1 MESISRYKILLLT
14 QILILSLTEPKMRIT
29 AYALQRAT
37 KMVDKYALYVP
48 KTGSFP
54 KGFQVASLASGV
66 KKNGNLDLGIIVNTN
81 KSRLS
86 SAAAVF
92 TTNKFKAAPV
102 LTSKEVLDVTGGVG
116 VNAIV
121 VNSGCA
127 NSVTG
132 EIGMKDA
139 QDMVGLVNKQ
149 LNSKNST
156 LVMSTGVIGQ
166 RLQMDKISKGINNI
180 FAEKKFGTDFN
191 SWLNIAKS
199 INTTDTFPKLIT
211 SKFKLPNGA
220 EYTLTGMAKGAGMIC
235 PNMATLLGFIV
246 TDLPIESNT
255 LQNML
260 RYATSRSFNC
270 ISVDGDMSTNDTI
283 CMIAN
288 GAVETSEIS
297 EQSEEFKRVQGQVTE
312 FAQKLAQLVVRDGE
326 GSTKFVTVNVKNALN
341 FGDAKIIAE
350 TISNSMLVKTA
361 LYGQD
366 ANWGRILCAIGYAKL
381 DNLKSLNVDKINVSF
396 IATDN
401 SEPRELKLI
410 VNGVPQLEID
420 EARASEILALNDLEV
435 LVNLGT
441 GTEEAQFWTCDLSHE
456 YVTING
462 DYRS

>member
-1 MESISRYKILLLT
+1 MTFATKILQNT
-14 QILILSLTEPKMRIT
+14 TRKVI
-29 AYALQRAT
+29 
-37 KMVDKYALYVP
+37 DKYPLYVP
-48 KTGSFP
+48 KSGTFP
-54 KGFQVASLASGV
+54 KGFQVGSIASGV
-66 KKNGNLDLGIIVNTN
+66 KKNNALDLGIIINTN
-81 KSRLS
+81 KSRPS

-102 LTSKEVLDVTGGVG
+102 LTSKNVLDSTNGVAI
-116 VNAIV
+116 NAIV

-132 EIGMKDA
+132 ELGMQDA
-139 QDMVGLVNKQ
+139 KEMIDIVNEQ
-149 LNSKNST
+149 LGDKTSPST

-166 RLQMDKISKGINNI
+166 RLQMNKISEGIKKI
-180 FAEKKFGTDFN
+180 FQENKFGSDFT
-191 SWLNIAKS
+191 SWLNISKS
-199 INTTDTFPKLIT
+199 ICTTDTFPKLVT
-211 SKFKLPNGA
+211 SKFKLLNGK
-220 EYTLTGMAKGAGMIC
+220 EYTLTGLAKGAGMIC

-246 TDLPIESNT
+246 TDLPIESKT
-255 LQNML
+255 LQKML
-260 RYATSRSFNC
+260 RHSTSRSFNC

-288 GAVETSEIS
+288 GAVDTPEINENS
-297 EQSEEFKRVQGQVTE
+297 QEFKQVQDQVTE
-312 FAQKLAQLVVRDGE
+312 FAQRLAQLVVRDGE
-326 GSTKFVTVNVKNALN
+326 GSTKFVTVNVKNSYS
-341 FGDAKIIAE
+341 FEDAKIIAE
-350 TISNSMLVKTA
+350 SISNSMLVKTA

-381 DNLKSLNVDKINVSF
+381 NDLKSLNVDKINVSF

-410 VNGVPQLEID
+410 VNGVPQLNID
-420 EARASEILALNDLEV
+420 EERASEILALNDLEV

-441 GTEEAQFWTCDLSHE
+441 GKEEAQFWTCDLSHE

>member
-1 MESISRYKILLLT
+1 MKVSSALL
-14 QILILSLTEPKMRIT
+14 QQGSKMI
-29 AYALQRAT
+29 
-37 KMVDKYALYVP
+37 DKYALYVP
-48 KTGSFP
+48 KSGVFP
-54 KGFQVASLASGV
+54 KGFKVASAATGV

-81 KSRLS
+81 KSHQS

-102 LTSKEVLDVTGGVG
+102 LVSRTVLEETSGKN

-132 EIGMKDA
+132 DVGMADA
-139 QDMVGLVNKQ
+139 KEMVGLVNSKLQ
-149 LNSKNST
+149 LENST

-166 RLQMDKISKGINNI
+166 RLQMDKISQGIDKI
-180 FAEKKFGTDFN
+180 FNENRFGSDFS
-191 SWLNIAKS
+191 SWLDIAKS
-199 INTTDTFPKLIT
+199 ICTTDTFPKMI
-211 SKFKLPNGA
+211 SSEFALPNGA
-220 EYTLTGMAKGAGMIC
+220 RYTLTGMAKGAGMIC

-246 TDLPIESNT
+246 TDLPIESHA
-255 LQNML
+255 LQKML
-260 RYATSRSFNC
+260 RFSTERSFNC

-288 GAVETSEIS
+288 GAVDTPEITES
-297 EQSEEFKRVQGQVTE
+297 SPYYEQVKEQVTE
-312 FAQKLAQLVVRDGE
+312 FGKRLAHLVVRDGE
-326 GSTKFVTVNVKNALN
+326 GATKFVTVNVKNSLTFA
-341 FGDAKIIAE
+341 DAKIIAE
-350 TISNSMLVKTA
+350 SISNSSLVKTA
-361 LYGQD
+361 LYGKD

-381 DNLKSLNVDKINVSF
+381 ENLSSLDVEKINVSF

-401 SEPRELKLI
+401 SEPRELKLV

-420 EARASEILALNDLEV
+420 EERASEILALTDLEV
-435 LVNLGT
+435 LVDLGT
-441 GTEEAQFWTCDLSHE
+441 GKEEAQFWTCDLSHE